1 MKDIWTTD
9 NIPDLA
15 GKIIVITGANS
26 GIGFESAKEFARKGA
41 EVIFACR
48 NKNKAEAAIQKLLAE
63 IPGSLLTFIELNLAN
78 LQTVRRFTDSFMSR
92 YDRLDILLNNAGIMM
107 VPYGITEDGF
117 ERQFGTNH
125 LGHFALTGLLNE
137 YLLQIQGS
145 RVVNVSSNAHY
156 SGSLDFDDLMY
167 QDRNVYSPQRAYSIS
182 KLANLLFTYE
192 LQRRFENNPGDA
204 IAAAAHP
211 GISAT
216 GLADH
221 FFNNSMTWLIRPMM
235 RIMFQSSAMGALP
248 SLRAAVDPSVIGGQY
263 YGPDGRKEQSGNP
276 VVVDSNAASKNLEVA
291 RKLWEISQEL
301 TGVSFLV

>member
-1 MKDIWTTD
+1 MKDIWTID

-26 GIGFESAKEFARKGA
+26 GIGFDSAKEFARKGA
-41 EVIFACR
+41 DVIFACR
-48 NKNKAEAAIQKLLAE
+48 NKNKAEAAIQRLLAE

-137 YLLQIQGS
+137 YLLQTQGS

-167 QDRNVYSPQRAYSIS
+167 QDRNVYSPQRAYNTS

-192 LQRRFENNPGDA
+192 LQRRFENNPGDVKA
-204 IAAAAHP
+204 VAAHP

-248 SLRAAVDPSVIGGQY
+248 SLRAAVDPATIGGQY
-263 YGPDGRKEQSGNP
+263 YGPDGRKEHSGNP
-276 VVVDSNAASKNLEVA
+276 VVVDSNAASKNLEDA
-291 RKLWEISQEL
+291 RKLWDISQEL
-301 TGVSFLV
+301 TGVYFLE